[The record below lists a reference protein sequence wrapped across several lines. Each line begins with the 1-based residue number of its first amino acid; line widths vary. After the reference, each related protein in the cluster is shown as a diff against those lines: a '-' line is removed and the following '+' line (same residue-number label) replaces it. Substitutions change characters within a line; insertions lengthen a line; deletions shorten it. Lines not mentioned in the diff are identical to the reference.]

1 MCKYLLTQ
9 FKNTPPH
16 LVFINTRAGLLPVI
30 GTHIKKDITLCT
42 AKNT

>member
-16 LVFINTRAGLLPVI
+16 LVFINIHTGLLPVI